1 MNSSAS
7 NVRLPYNLNTKDGL
21 TNFLEYINKLN
32 YSTNLSKFNLQNK
45 QKDFNTIKEKI
56 KMFIYLI
63 CNSPNSVKEFI
74 PFYIYDLQESQII
87 CIGIL
92 SDKRNNNKK
101 YKQLVFILSIPNTIR
116 GAGKIAI
123 YKIADKL
130 QHNYNGIYVGAIPS
144 AVSYYQKF
152 NHIQILNHTFILSKN
167 QIKNNSYNPDRIIL
181 VEKDE

>member
-1 MNSSAS
+1 MNRSAS

-32 YSTNLSKFNLQNK
+32 YSTNLSKFNSQNK

-56 KMFIYLI
+56 NTFIYLI

-152 NHIQILNHTFILSKN
+152 NHRQISKHTFILSKN
-167 QIKNNSYNPDRIIL
+167 QTKNNSYNQYRFIL

>member
-1 MNSSAS
+1 
-7 NVRLPYNLNTKDGL
+7 
-21 TNFLEYINKLN
+21 
-32 YSTNLSKFNLQNK
+32 
-45 QKDFNTIKEKI
+45 
-56 KMFIYLI
+56 MFIRLSI
-63 CNSPNSVKEFI
+63 TSPNSVKEFI

-101 YKQLVFILSIPNTIR
+101 YKQLVFILSISNTIR

-130 QHNYNGIYVGAIPS
+130 EHNYNGIYVGAIQS
-144 AVSYYQKF
+144 AVSYYKKF
-152 NHIQILNHTFILSKN
+152 NHKQISNHTFILSKN
-167 QIKNNSYNPDRIIL
+167 QTKNNSYNQDRFIL

>member
-32 YSTNLSKFNLQNK
+32 YSTNLSKFNSQNK

-144 AVSYYQKF
+144 AVSYYQ
-152 NHIQILNHTFILSKN
+152 
-167 QIKNNSYNPDRIIL
+167 
-181 VEKDE
+181 

>member
-1 MNSSAS
+1 MNRSAS

-32 YSTNLSKFNLQNK
+32 YSTNLSKFNSQNK

-56 KMFIYLI
+56 NTFIYLI

-130 QHNYNGIYVGAIPS
+130 QHNYNGIYVKQFHLRLVIIKNLIIDKYQS
-144 AVSYYQKF
+144 IHLYYLKIKQKIIVI
-152 NHIQILNHTFILSKN
+152 IQIDLF
-167 QIKNNSYNPDRIIL
+167 
-181 VEKDE
+181 

>member
-1 MNSSAS
+1 MNRSAS

-32 YSTNLSKFNLQNK
+32 YSTNLSKFNSQNK

-56 KMFIYLI
+56 NTFIYLI

-152 NHIQILNHTFILSKN
+152 NHRQISKHTFILSKN
-167 QIKNNSYNPDRIIL
+167 QAKNNSYNPDRFIL